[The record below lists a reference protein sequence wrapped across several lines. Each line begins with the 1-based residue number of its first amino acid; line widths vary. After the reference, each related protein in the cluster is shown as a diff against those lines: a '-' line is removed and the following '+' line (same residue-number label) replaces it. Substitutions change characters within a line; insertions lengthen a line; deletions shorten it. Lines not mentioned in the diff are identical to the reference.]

1 MPNYEEDEYLDLLH
15 HTLEKGETRGNERTA
30 RWHSFYLYDYK

>member
-15 HTLEKGETRGNERTA
+15 HTLEKGETRGNERTGPLA
-30 RWHSFYLYDYK
+30 LVLSL